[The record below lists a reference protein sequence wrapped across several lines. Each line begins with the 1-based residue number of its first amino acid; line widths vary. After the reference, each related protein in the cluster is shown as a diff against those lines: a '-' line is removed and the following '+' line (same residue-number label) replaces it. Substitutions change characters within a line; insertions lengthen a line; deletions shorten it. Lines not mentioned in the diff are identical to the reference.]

1 MIIKSIKKKLPKL
14 PKPPYVIGIIG
25 GKGNMGQLFKKL
37 FEKKG
42 HKTLIAS
49 RSTSLSM
56 KECAKKSDILI
67 LSVPISGCERVIKD
81 LAPLVGKHGLLMDLI
96 SIKQKPFELMKQ
108 HAHCQVIGAHPVFG
122 PHLKTLKNQVVVL
135 CPSEKNSPWLS
146 FITTFLKK
154 EGALVTLSTPLFHD
168 QMMSVVQGLI
178 HFTAINLIGTLA
190 SLGIDQNQIKTFSS
204 PLYKIQ
210 IDLATRILA
219 QDPSLY
225 ASISMKNKF
234 VGPVLKE
241 YLRVQKKLFRSI
253 HQKNEKQ
260 FIQTFE
266 QAADYLAHTKTPALK
281 RIDKLIEFLSC
292 LK

>member
-1 MIIKSIKKKLPKL
+1 MKKKLSLKKKLPKR
-14 PKPPYVIGIIG
+14 PYVIGIIG

-42 HKTLIAS
+42 HKILIAS

-56 KECAKKSDILI
+56 RECAKKSDILI
-67 LSVPISGCERVIKD
+67 LSVPIAECHQVIKE
-81 LAPLVGKHGLLMDLI
+81 LAPLVRKHGLLMDLT
-96 SIKQKPFELMKQ
+96 SIKQQPLKWMHQ
-108 HAHCQVIGAHPVFG
+108 SAHCEVIGAHPVFG
-122 PHLKTLKNQVVVL
+122 PHLKTLKNQVIVL
-135 CPSEKNSPWLS
+135 CPTQKNTLWLS
-146 FITTFLKK
+146 FITTFLQK
-154 EGALVTLSTPLFHD
+154 EGALVTLSTPLLHD

-178 HFTAINLIGTLA
+178 HFTAINLIETLA

-225 ASISMKNKF
+225 ASIAMENKF
-234 VGPVLKE
+234 IPPVLKE

-266 QAADYLAHTKTPALK
+266 QAADYLAHTKK
-281 RIDKLIEFLSC
+281 SSQS
-292 LK
+292 